1 MLGARSG
8 RDRSEIPMSRI
19 IEAIM
24 LLKIKAVRRD
34 LRKFSGPARFLILLN
49 LNKLSDCG
57 DERESVHTKSAT
69 FEARMLLKTNE
80 A

>member
-1 MLGARSG
+1 
-8 RDRSEIPMSRI
+8 MSRI

-34 LRKFSGPARFLILLN
+34 LGKFSGPTRFLILLN
-49 LNKLSDCG
+49 LNELSDCG

-69 FEARMLLKTNE
+69 FEAGMFLKTNE